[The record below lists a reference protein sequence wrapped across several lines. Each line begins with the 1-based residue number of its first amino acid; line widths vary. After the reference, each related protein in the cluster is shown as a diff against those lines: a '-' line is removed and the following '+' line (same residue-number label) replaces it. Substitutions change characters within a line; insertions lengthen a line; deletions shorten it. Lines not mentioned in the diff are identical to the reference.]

1 MKLFVCNQGENRS
14 KTAAELFNGKFASL
28 YNLKNMLTKEL
39 LEEAEVI
46 YVFEEEQREEIA
58 KRFPSQYMKKK
69 IINLDVLDI
78 YKYNQLELIK
88 ILKEKLE

>member
-14 KTAAELFNGKFASL
+14 KTAARLFNGKSASL
-28 YNLKNMLTKEL
+28 YNFENILTKDL
-39 LEEAEVI
+39 LENAKII

-58 KRFPSQYMKKK
+58 KRFPQQYMKKK
-69 IINLDVLDI
+69 IINLDILDI

-88 ILKEKLE
+88 ILKGKL